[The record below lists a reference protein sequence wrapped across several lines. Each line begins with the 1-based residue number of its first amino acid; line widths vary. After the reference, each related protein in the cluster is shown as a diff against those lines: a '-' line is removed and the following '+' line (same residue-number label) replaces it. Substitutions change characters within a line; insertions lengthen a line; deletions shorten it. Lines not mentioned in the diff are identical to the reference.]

1 MGRKGKRKMNWV
13 EWIFAIVTLTF
24 LGFLIVLPV
33 YVVVHNI
40 LDRRRDREAL
50 RRRVHDAIEKIT
62 ADGKVEGPEG
72 PCLLRRRHG
81 PLTDC
86 STAPPRH
93 AGYYHHPWP

>member
-1 MGRKGKRKMNWV
+1 MNWV
-13 EWIFAIVTLTF
+13 EWIFAIVALIF

-62 ADGKVEGPEG
+62 ADGKVEGPKG
-72 PCLLRRRHG
+72 PYLCRPGAAESRHCRGGRAG
-81 PLTDC
+81 PECGSQGL
-86 STAPPRH
+86 S
-93 AGYYHHPWP
+93 